1 MFDDDRLNDKY
12 PMLRDFAA
20 KLAPPARDI
29 VGRENE
35 KISLMSSLA
44 RPEMCNV
51 ILLAPP
57 GTGKAH
63 PNDELIPVADERGYV
78 RVGLLKVGDRVFD
91 EHGEPVT
98 VTGVFPQGIKREY
111 VVVTNYGDRVRCNDE
126 HLWTVRSLN
135 ETDGDAEGA
144 QQTMS
149 LREIMDAGLVGT
161 DGAPIWQLPASGA
174 LVRQS
179 RLLPVDPYVCGAL
192 LGWGVRIDER
202 GYVTVPNEMPDEVF
216 AAIED
221 RMGWERV
228 HDSGER
234 STFINRATGKRLTPD
249 EVMTHPVMTSV
260 LVKPEDQRHI
270 PYTYITSSVKDREA
284 VLRALRDSESYRL
297 SQGTAWVVDA
307 DMRELERS
315 LDVAGDM
322 IVEVIETDREVEM
335 TCIMVDS
342 ETHLYQVGRAHV
354 VTHNTVLVQSCMQ
367 DDPERI
373 YLEVDMAKMIANL
386 LNPEEMAARLKALFD
401 EAESFSQAE
410 GREIVLFIDEFHQVV
425 QLSAAAVEALKPLL
439 AASGSRGIK
448 VIAATTYD
456 EFNAHIASNLPLV
469 ERLARIN
476 IPQTNREVTIA
487 ILKGMAKK
495 YGVDEGIFND
505 SLYEQIF
512 DYTNRYVPASVQPRK
527 SIRVLDAMVG
537 RHRYL
542 GERMDKK
549 LLAEVLKIEFGVEV
563 EIDVNATEI
572 KSELDKRVFSQDF
585 ATTSIARRL
594 QLCVAGLN
602 DPSKPMASLLFTGA
616 TGTGKLCTDSTRVP
630 VFSEDGSVS
639 WKRHGDLVPGDR
651 VFRRD
656 GSPQEVLAVFPQ
668 GEQDIYRVHTW
679 DGRHLDVG
687 GPHLWGV
694 YTTKMRSN
702 KHKGKDVQ
710 PRVMTTLEMLEAGVV
725 RTYSSDKREHVKF
738 FIPMNE
744 AVQWPEADLSVDP
757 YVVGVFIGNGG
768 LTQNPLTLSSDDA
781 VVVRRVSETI
791 GYEFKKTSA
800 HNYSWVFK
808 TGEKFGKSDKLVQ
821 TADLFTELP
830 ELVGVYFAERRI
842 PRQYMTASIEQ
853 RWELVRGLFDTDGTI
868 DASTGRYNIRYS
880 TFSQGLAEDVR
891 ELLFSLGVS
900 NTMKVYSRTRDD
912 GRVLVEYVINVKSS
926 NDDKARFF
934 WLERKRA
941 IAEEAQTATKD
952 RERVKRFDM
961 VGITKIEKL
970 PYQELASCIYVDH
983 PEHLYQAG
991 DFIVTHNTEVT
1002 KQLAKILFGDDQRHL
1017 IRFDMTEW
1025 GRDDSVDLFREELS
1039 RQVWAT
1045 SHCVLLFDEIE
1056 KASPLVVRLLLQVLD
1071 DGRLSDKDG
1080 RQVSFL
1086 NTYIVL
1092 TTNAGSEI
1100 YRTIGEYNAD
1110 DHGSEASMRE
1120 YEKVIEESIKST
1132 DGGKF
1137 PPELLGRIDA
1147 IVPFQ
1152 PLSRPTLRKIM
1163 MKKLSALKGDVKR
1176 KHGIDLTID
1185 KRVVDFLVEDESR
1198 SDSDAGGARD
1208 MVRRMQRYLST
1219 EVAAFINEHPEE
1231 RVIAAK
1237 IDGTLRSEDVTILK
1251 SDARVVV
1258 LPYDKPQA

>member
-12 PMLRDFAA
+12 PMLQDFAA
-20 KLAPPARDI
+20 KLAPPVRDI
-29 VGRENE
+29 VGREKE

-44 RPEMCNV
+44 RPEMCNAM
-51 ILLAPP
+51 LLASP

-98 VTGVFPQGIKREY
+98 VTGVFPQGMKREY
-111 VVVTNYGDRVRCNDE
+111 VVVTNHGDRVRCNDE
-126 HLWTVRSLN
+126 HLWTVRSV
-135 ETDGDAEGA
+135 GDAEGV

-149 LREIMDAGLVGT
+149 LREITDAGLIGS

-179 RLLPVDPYVCGAL
+179 RLLSVDPYVCGAL

-202 GYVTVPNEMPDEVF
+202 GYVTVPHEMPDEVF

-221 RMGWERV
+221 HMGWERV
-228 HDSGER
+228 YGSGDSGER
-234 STFINRATGKRLTPD
+234 STFINRATGKRLTSN
-249 EVMTHPVMTSV
+249 EVMTHPVMTSAI
-260 LVKPEDQRHI
+260 VKPENQRHI
-270 PYTYITSSVKDREA
+270 PYTYVTSSVKDREA

-297 SQGTAWVVDA
+297 SQGAAWVVDA

-315 LDVAGDM
+315 LDATGDM
-322 IVEVIETDREVEM
+322 IAEVIETDHEVEM

-342 ETHLYQVGRAHV
+342 KTHLYQVGRGHV
-354 VTHNTVLVQSCMQ
+354 VTHNTVLVQACMQ
-367 DDPERI
+367 DDPDRI
-373 YLEVDMAKMIANL
+373 YLEVDMAKMIEGLSNS
-386 LNPEEMAARLKALFD
+386 EEMAARLKMLFG
-401 EAESFSQAE
+401 EAESFSQSKDQE
-410 GREIVLFIDEFHQVV
+410 VVLFIDEFHQIV
-425 QLSAAAVEALKPLL
+425 QSSAAAVEALKPLL
-439 AASGSRGIK
+439 ANLGDTGVK
-448 VIAATTYD
+448 VIGATTYD
-456 EFNAHIASNLPLV
+456 EFNTYIASNLPLV
-469 ERLARIN
+469 ERFARIN
-476 IPQTNREVTIA
+476 IPQTNREVTIE
-487 ILKGMAKK
+487 IIKGMAEK
-495 YGVDEGIFND
+495 YGVADEIFDD

-512 DYTNRYVPASVQPRK
+512 DYTDRYVPASVQPRK
-527 SIRVLDAMVG
+527 SIRVLDAMIG
-537 RHRYL
+537 RHRAQ
-542 GERMDKK
+542 GERMDKA
-549 LLAEVLKIEFGVEV
+549 LLATVLKDDLGIEV
-563 EIDVNATEI
+563 EINVNAAEI
-572 KSELDKRVFSQDF
+572 KAELDKRVFSQDF

-651 VFRRD
+651 VFQRD

-668 GEQDIYRVHTW
+668 GEQDIYRVHLW

-694 YTTKMRSN
+694 YTAKMRSN

-725 RTYSSDKREHVKF
+725 RTYPGDTRERVKF

-744 AVQWPEADLSVDP
+744 AVQWPEANLPLDP
-757 YVVGVFIGNGG
+757 YVIGAFIGNGG
-768 LTQNPLTLSSDDA
+768 LTQNPLTLSSDDVA
-781 VVVRRVSETI
+781 VVRRVGETL
-791 GYEFKKTSA
+791 GYEPKKASV

-808 TGEKFGKSDKLVQ
+808 TGEKFGKSDKLAQ

-830 ELVGVYFAERRI
+830 ELVGVYSAERRI

-853 RWELVRGLFDTDGTI
+853 RWELVRGLFDTDGTV
-868 DASTGRYNIRYS
+868 DASTCRYNVRYS

-900 NTMKVYSRTRDD
+900 NTMRAYTRTKDD
-912 GRVLVEYVINVKSS
+912 GRVLVEYVVNVKSS

-941 IAEEAQTATKD
+941 IAKEAQTATEG

-961 VGITKIEKL
+961 VGISKIEKL
-970 PYQELASCIYVDH
+970 PYRESASCIYVDH

-1002 KQLAKILFGDDQRHL
+1002 KQLAKILFDDDQRHL
-1017 IRFDMTEW
+1017 VRFDMSEW

-1039 RQVWAT
+1039 RQVWAM

-1100 YRTIGEYNAD
+1100 YRTIGEYNVD
-1110 DHGSEASMRE
+1110 DHGSEASMCE

-1152 PLSRPTLRKIM
+1152 PLSRATLRKIM
-1163 MKKLSALKGDVKR
+1163 MKKLANMVSDVKR
-1176 KHGIDLTID
+1176 KHNIRVHVD

-1208 MVRRMQRYLST
+1208 MVRRMQRYVVT
-1219 EVAAFINEHPEE
+1219 EVATFINEHPYE
-1231 RVIAAK
+1231 REIAVK
-1237 IDGTLRSEDVTILK
+1237 IDGTLRSEDATILK
-1251 SDARVVV
+1251 SSARVIVQ
-1258 LPYDKPQA
+1258 PYDPMAI

>member
-1 MFDDDRLNDKY
+1 MFDDERLNDKY

-20 KLAPPARDI
+20 KLAPPAREI
-29 VGRENE
+29 VGRETE

-98 VTGVFPQGIKREY
+98 VTGVFPQGMKRDY
-111 VVVTNYGDRVRCNDE
+111 VVVTNHGDRVRCNDE
-126 HLWTVRSLN
+126 HLWTVRSV
-135 ETDGDAEGA
+135 GDAEGV

-149 LREIMDAGLVGT
+149 LREIMDAGLADS

-202 GYVTVPNEMPDEVF
+202 GYVTVPHEMPDEVF

-221 RMGWERV
+221 HMGWERV
-228 HDSGER
+228 YGSGDSGER

-260 LVKPEDQRHI
+260 IVKSENQRHI
-270 PYTYITSSVKDREA
+270 PYTYITSSVKDRES

-297 SQGTAWVVDA
+297 SQGAAWVIDA

-315 LDVAGDM
+315 LGATGDM
-322 IVEVIETDREVEM
+322 IAEVIETDRDVEM

-342 ETHLYQVGRAHV
+342 ETHLYQVGRGHV

-373 YLEVDMAKMIANL
+373 YLEVDMAKMIADL
-386 LNPEEMAARLKALFD
+386 SNPEEMAARLKALFD
-401 EAESFSQAE
+401 EAESFSRSE

-476 IPQTNREVTIA
+476 IPQTDREVTIA

-495 YGVDEGIFND
+495 YGVDEGIFDD

-512 DYTNRYVPASVQPRK
+512 EYTNRYVPASVQPRK

-537 RHRYL
+537 HHRYL
-542 GERMDKK
+542 GVRMDKK

-563 EIDVNATEI
+563 EIDVNASEI
-572 KSELDKRVFSQDF
+572 KAELDKRVFSQDF

-602 DPSKPMASLLFTGA
+602 DPSKPASSLLFSGA
-616 TGTGKLCTDSTRVP
+616 TGTGK
-630 VFSEDGSVS
+630 
-639 WKRHGDLVPGDR
+639 
-651 VFRRD
+651 
-656 GSPQEVLAVFPQ
+656 
-668 GEQDIYRVHTW
+668 
-679 DGRHLDVG
+679 
-687 GPHLWGV
+687 
-694 YTTKMRSN
+694 
-702 KHKGKDVQ
+702 
-710 PRVMTTLEMLEAGVV
+710 
-725 RTYSSDKREHVKF
+725 
-738 FIPMNE
+738 
-744 AVQWPEADLSVDP
+744 
-757 YVVGVFIGNGG
+757 
-768 LTQNPLTLSSDDA
+768 
-781 VVVRRVSETI
+781 
-791 GYEFKKTSA
+791 
-800 HNYSWVFK
+800 
-808 TGEKFGKSDKLVQ
+808 
-821 TADLFTELP
+821 
-830 ELVGVYFAERRI
+830 
-842 PRQYMTASIEQ
+842 
-853 RWELVRGLFDTDGTI
+853 
-868 DASTGRYNIRYS
+868 
-880 TFSQGLAEDVR
+880 
-891 ELLFSLGVS
+891 
-900 NTMKVYSRTRDD
+900 
-912 GRVLVEYVINVKSS
+912 
-926 NDDKARFF
+926 
-934 WLERKRA
+934 
-941 IAEEAQTATKD
+941 
-952 RERVKRFDM
+952 
-961 VGITKIEKL
+961 
-970 PYQELASCIYVDH
+970 
-983 PEHLYQAG
+983 
-991 DFIVTHNTEVT
+991 TEVT
-1002 KQLAKILFGDDQRHL
+1002 KQLAKILFGDDQRHF

-1100 YRTIGEYNAD
+1100 YRTIGEYNVD

-1152 PLSRPTLRKIM
+1152 PLSRATLRKIM
-1163 MKKLSALKGDVKR
+1163 MKKLSALKADVKR

>member
-29 VGRENE
+29 VGRETE

-98 VTGVFPQGIKREY
+98 VTGVFPQGMKREY
-111 VVVTNYGDRVRCNDE
+111 VVVTNHGDRVRCNDE
-126 HLWTVRSLN
+126 HLWTVRSV
-135 ETDGDAEGA
+135 GDAEGA
-144 QQTMS
+144 WQTMS
-149 LREIMDAGLVGT
+149 LREIMDAGLIGS

-179 RLLPVDPYVCGAL
+179 RLPPVDPYVCGAL

-202 GYVTVPNEMPDEVF
+202 GYVTVPHEMPDEVF

-228 HDSGER
+228 YGSGDSGER

-260 LVKPEDQRHI
+260 IVKPENQRHI
-270 PYTYITSSVKDREA
+270 PYTYITSSVKDRES

-297 SQGTAWVVDA
+297 SQGTAWVIDA

-315 LDVAGDM
+315 LDATGYM
-322 IVEVIETDREVEM
+322 IAEVIETDREVEM

-342 ETHLYQVGRAHV
+342 ETHLYQVGRGHV

-373 YLEVDMAKMIANL
+373 YLEVDMAKMIADL
-386 LNPEEMAARLKALFD
+386 SNPEEMAARLKALFD
-401 EAESFSQAE
+401 EAESFSRSE

-476 IPQTNREVTIA
+476 IPQTDREVTIA

-495 YGVDEGIFND
+495 YDVDEGIFDD

-512 DYTNRYVPASVQPRK
+512 EYTNRYVPASVQPRK

-542 GERMDKK
+542 GERMDKA
-549 LLAEVLKIEFGVEV
+549 LLATVLKIEFGVEV
-563 EIDVNATEI
+563 EIDVNAAKI
-572 KSELDKRVFSQDF
+572 KAELDRRVFSQDF
-585 ATTSIARRL
+585 ATMAIARRL

-602 DPSKPMASLLFTGA
+602 DPSKPMASLLLTGSS
-616 TGTGKLCTDSTRVP
+616 GVGK
-630 VFSEDGSVS
+630 
-639 WKRHGDLVPGDR
+639 
-651 VFRRD
+651 
-656 GSPQEVLAVFPQ
+656 
-668 GEQDIYRVHTW
+668 
-679 DGRHLDVG
+679 
-687 GPHLWGV
+687 
-694 YTTKMRSN
+694 
-702 KHKGKDVQ
+702 
-710 PRVMTTLEMLEAGVV
+710 
-725 RTYSSDKREHVKF
+725 
-738 FIPMNE
+738 
-744 AVQWPEADLSVDP
+744 
-757 YVVGVFIGNGG
+757 
-768 LTQNPLTLSSDDA
+768 
-781 VVVRRVSETI
+781 
-791 GYEFKKTSA
+791 
-800 HNYSWVFK
+800 
-808 TGEKFGKSDKLVQ
+808 
-821 TADLFTELP
+821 TE
-830 ELVGVYFAERRI
+830 I
-842 PRQYMTASIEQ
+842 
-853 RWELVRGLFDTDGTI
+853 
-868 DASTGRYNIRYS
+868 
-880 TFSQGLAEDVR
+880 
-891 ELLFSLGVS
+891 
-900 NTMKVYSRTRDD
+900 
-912 GRVLVEYVINVKSS
+912 
-926 NDDKARFF
+926 
-934 WLERKRA
+934 
-941 IAEEAQTATKD
+941 
-952 RERVKRFDM
+952 
-961 VGITKIEKL
+961 
-970 PYQELASCIYVDH
+970 
-983 PEHLYQAG
+983 
-991 DFIVTHNTEVT
+991 T
-1002 KQLAKILFGDDQRHL
+1002 KQLSTILFGDDQRHL

-1163 MKKLSALKGDVKR
+1163 MKKLSALKADVKR

-1258 LPYDKPQA
+1258 LPYDKPRA

>member
-29 VGRENE
+29 VGRETE

-111 VVVTNYGDRVRCNDE
+111 VVVTNHGDRVRCNDE
-126 HLWTVRSLN
+126 HLWTVRSV
-135 ETDGDAEGA
+135 GDAEGV

-149 LREIMDAGLVGT
+149 LREIMDAGLADSDGT
-161 DGAPIWQLPASGA
+161 PIWQLPASGA

-202 GYVTVPNEMPDEVF
+202 GYVTAPHEMPDEVF

-221 RMGWERV
+221 HMGWERV
-228 HDSGER
+228 YGSGDSVER

-260 LVKPEDQRHI
+260 IIKPENQRHI
-270 PYTYITSSVKDREA
+270 PYTYITSSVKDRES

-297 SQGTAWVVDA
+297 SQGVAWVIDA

-315 LDVAGDM
+315 LDATGDM
-322 IVEVIETDREVEM
+322 IAEVIDTDREVEM

-342 ETHLYQVGRAHV
+342 ETHLYQVGRGHV

-373 YLEVDMAKMIANL
+373 YLEVDMAKMIADL
-386 LNPEEMAARLKALFD
+386 SNPEEMAARLKALFD
-401 EAESFSQAE
+401 EAESFSRSE

-476 IPQTNREVTIA
+476 IPQTDREVTIA

-495 YGVDEGIFND
+495 YGVDEGIFDD

-512 DYTNRYVPASVQPRK
+512 EYTNRYVPASVQPRK

-542 GERMDKK
+542 GERMDKA
-549 LLAEVLKIEFGVEV
+549 LLATVLKIEFGVEV
-563 EIDVNATEI
+563 EIDVNAAKI
-572 KSELDKRVFSQDF
+572 KAELDRRVFSQDF

-602 DPSKPMASLLFTGA
+602 DQSKPMSSLLFTGA
-616 TGTGKLCTDSTRVP
+616 TGVGK
-630 VFSEDGSVS
+630 
-639 WKRHGDLVPGDR
+639 
-651 VFRRD
+651 
-656 GSPQEVLAVFPQ
+656 
-668 GEQDIYRVHTW
+668 
-679 DGRHLDVG
+679 
-687 GPHLWGV
+687 
-694 YTTKMRSN
+694 
-702 KHKGKDVQ
+702 
-710 PRVMTTLEMLEAGVV
+710 
-725 RTYSSDKREHVKF
+725 
-738 FIPMNE
+738 
-744 AVQWPEADLSVDP
+744 
-757 YVVGVFIGNGG
+757 
-768 LTQNPLTLSSDDA
+768 
-781 VVVRRVSETI
+781 
-791 GYEFKKTSA
+791 
-800 HNYSWVFK
+800 
-808 TGEKFGKSDKLVQ
+808 
-821 TADLFTELP
+821 TE
-830 ELVGVYFAERRI
+830 I
-842 PRQYMTASIEQ
+842 
-853 RWELVRGLFDTDGTI
+853 
-868 DASTGRYNIRYS
+868 
-880 TFSQGLAEDVR
+880 
-891 ELLFSLGVS
+891 
-900 NTMKVYSRTRDD
+900 
-912 GRVLVEYVINVKSS
+912 
-926 NDDKARFF
+926 
-934 WLERKRA
+934 
-941 IAEEAQTATKD
+941 
-952 RERVKRFDM
+952 
-961 VGITKIEKL
+961 
-970 PYQELASCIYVDH
+970 
-983 PEHLYQAG
+983 
-991 DFIVTHNTEVT
+991 T
-1002 KQLAKILFGDDQRHL
+1002 KQLSTILFGDDQRHL

-1163 MKKLSALKGDVKR
+1163 MKKLSALKADVKR

>member
-20 KLAPPARDI
+20 KLASPARDI
-29 VGRENE
+29 VGRETE

-98 VTGVFPQGIKREY
+98 VTGVFPQGMKREY
-111 VVVTNYGDRVRCNDE
+111 VVVTNHGDRVRCNDE
-126 HLWTVRSLN
+126 HLWTVRSV
-135 ETDGDAEGA
+135 GDAEGA

-149 LREIMDAGLVGT
+149 LREIMDAGLADS

-179 RLLPVDPYVCGAL
+179 RILPVDPYVCGAL

-202 GYVTVPNEMPDEVF
+202 GYVTVPHEMPDEVF

-221 RMGWERV
+221 HMGWERV
-228 HDSGER
+228 YGSGDSVER

-260 LVKPEDQRHI
+260 IVKPENQRHI

-297 SQGTAWVVDA
+297 SQGAAWVIDA

-315 LDVAGDM
+315 LDATVDM
-322 IVEVIETDREVEM
+322 IAEVIETDREVEM

-342 ETHLYQVGRAHV
+342 ETHLYQVGRGHV

-373 YLEVDMAKMIANL
+373 YLEVDMAKMIADL
-386 LNPEEMAARLKALFD
+386 SNPEEMAARLKALFD
-401 EAESFSQAE
+401 EAESFSRSE

-476 IPQTNREVTIA
+476 IPQTDREVTIA

-495 YGVDEGIFND
+495 YGVDEGIFDD

-512 DYTNRYVPASVQPRK
+512 EYTNRYVPASVQPRK

-542 GERMDKK
+542 GERMDKA
-549 LLAEVLKIEFGVEV
+549 LLATVLKIEFGVEV
-563 EIDVNATEI
+563 EIDVNAAEI
-572 KSELDKRVFSQDF
+572 KAELDKRVFGQDF

-602 DPSKPMASLLFTGA
+602 DQSKPMSSLLFTGA
-616 TGTGKLCTDSTRVP
+616 TGVGKATTDSTRVP
-630 VFSEDGSVS
+630 VFSEDGSVA
-639 WKRHGDLVPGDR
+639 WKLAGDLVAGDY
-651 VFRRD
+651 VFARD
-656 GSPQEVLAVFPQ
+656 GSPTKVLGVFPQ
-668 GEQDIYRVHTW
+668 GERDVYRVTLA
-679 DGRHLDVG
+679 DGRILDVSDN
-687 GPHLWGV
+687 HLWAV
-694 YTTKMRSN
+694 Y
-702 KHKGKDVQ
+702 
-710 PRVMTTLEMLEAGVV
+710 PRGESLDQGPTIYSTQTLMDQGLVTRLGDGREYMNYVV
-725 RTYSSDKREHVKF
+725 
-738 FIPMNE
+738 PMNQP
-744 AVQWPEADLSVDP
+744 VQWPAIDLPLDP
-757 YVVGVFIGNGG
+757 YALGALIANGALANKTLTFRSGDEDIAEGIGQAIGAVSWDPSSSRSYTWQFNEDVAWRDNTTRRIRTESVFVNELRPLIG
-768 LTQNPLTLSSDDA
+768 TM
-781 VVVRRVSETI
+781 VSER
-791 GYEFKKTSA
+791 F
-800 HNYSWVFK
+800 
-808 TGEKFGKSDKLVQ
+808 
-821 TADLFTELP
+821 
-830 ELVGVYFAERRI
+830 I
-842 PRQYMTASIEQ
+842 PKRYLCSSIEQ
-853 RWELVRGLFDTDGTI
+853 RWALVQGLFDCDGSI
-868 DASTGRYNIRYS
+868 EARGDGYYDVVYETG
-880 TFSQGLAEDVR
+880 SQLLAEDIR
-891 ELLFSLGVS
+891 TLLFSLGIGCSIIGHEIYVKVS
-900 NTMKVYSRTRDD
+900 HVDKHLFFRC
-912 GRVLVEYVINVKSS
+912 EKKKS
-926 NDDKARFF
+926 
-934 WLERKRA
+934 LA
-941 IAEEAQTATKD
+941 IEAQSVV
-952 RERVKRFDM
+952 EQHEKRFDY
-961 VGITKIEKL
+961 VGIRSIEKL
-970 PYQELASCIYVDH
+970 DAKESMTCIYVDND
-983 PEHLYQAG
+983 EHLYQAG
-991 DFIVTHNTEVT
+991 DFIVTHNTEIT

-1017 IRFDMTEW
+1017 IRFDMSEW

-1056 KASPLVVRLLLQVLD
+1056 KASPLVVCLLLQVLD

-1163 MKKLSALKGDVKR
+1163 MKKLSALKVDVKR

>member
-29 VGRENE
+29 VGRESE

-98 VTGVFPQGIKREY
+98 VTGVFPQGMRREY
-111 VVVTNYGDRVRCNDE
+111 VVVTNHGDRVRCNDE
-126 HLWTVRSLN
+126 HLWTVRSVD
-135 ETDGDAEGA
+135 ETEGEW
-144 QQTMS
+144 QTMS
-149 LREIMDAGLVGT
+149 LREIMDAGLADS

-179 RLLPVDPYVCGAL
+179 RILPVDPYVCGAL

-202 GYVTVPNEMPDEVF
+202 GYVTVPHEMPDEVF

-221 RMGWERV
+221 HMGWERV
-228 HDSGER
+228 YGSGDSGER

-260 LVKPEDQRHI
+260 IVKPENQRHI
-270 PYTYITSSVKDREA
+270 PYTYITSSVKDRES

-297 SQGTAWVVDA
+297 SQGTAWVIDA

-315 LDVAGDM
+315 LDATGDM
-322 IVEVIETDREVEM
+322 ITEVIETDREVEM
-335 TCIMVDS
+335 ACIMVDS
-342 ETHLYQVGRAHV
+342 ETHLYQVGRGHV

-373 YLEVDMAKMIANL
+373 YLEVDMAKMIADL
-386 LNPEEMAARLKALFD
+386 SNPEEMAARLKALFD

-476 IPQTNREVTIA
+476 IPQTDREVTIA

-495 YGVDEGIFND
+495 YGVDEGIFDD

-512 DYTNRYVPASVQPRK
+512 EYTNRYVPASVQPRK

-542 GERMDKK
+542 GERMDKA
-549 LLAEVLKIEFGVEV
+549 LLATVLKIEFGVEV
-563 EIDVNATEI
+563 EIDVNAAEI
-572 KSELDKRVFSQDF
+572 KAELDKRVFSQDF

-602 DPSKPMASLLFTGA
+602 DPSKPMASLLLTGSS
-616 TGTGKLCTDSTRVP
+616 GVGK
-630 VFSEDGSVS
+630 
-639 WKRHGDLVPGDR
+639 
-651 VFRRD
+651 
-656 GSPQEVLAVFPQ
+656 
-668 GEQDIYRVHTW
+668 
-679 DGRHLDVG
+679 
-687 GPHLWGV
+687 
-694 YTTKMRSN
+694 
-702 KHKGKDVQ
+702 
-710 PRVMTTLEMLEAGVV
+710 
-725 RTYSSDKREHVKF
+725 
-738 FIPMNE
+738 
-744 AVQWPEADLSVDP
+744 
-757 YVVGVFIGNGG
+757 
-768 LTQNPLTLSSDDA
+768 
-781 VVVRRVSETI
+781 
-791 GYEFKKTSA
+791 
-800 HNYSWVFK
+800 
-808 TGEKFGKSDKLVQ
+808 
-821 TADLFTELP
+821 
-830 ELVGVYFAERRI
+830 
-842 PRQYMTASIEQ
+842 
-853 RWELVRGLFDTDGTI
+853 
-868 DASTGRYNIRYS
+868 
-880 TFSQGLAEDVR
+880 
-891 ELLFSLGVS
+891 
-900 NTMKVYSRTRDD
+900 
-912 GRVLVEYVINVKSS
+912 
-926 NDDKARFF
+926 
-934 WLERKRA
+934 
-941 IAEEAQTATKD
+941 
-952 RERVKRFDM
+952 
-961 VGITKIEKL
+961 
-970 PYQELASCIYVDH
+970 
-983 PEHLYQAG
+983 
-991 DFIVTHNTEVT
+991 TEVT
-1002 KQLAKILFGDDQRHL
+1002 KQLSTILFGDDQRHL

-1163 MKKLSALKGDVKR
+1163 MKKLSALKADVKR

-1258 LPYDKPQA
+1258 LPYDKPRA